1 MRHLIV
7 PTSLILLIGC
17 APTSWRMDYLKEGL
31 GRVSQD
37 DIALKRGPPMSKDA
51 LSTGET
57 VWLYQYTSADVHQTW
72 CHEYVLK
79 FDPQKILRDWTREK
93 C

>member
-1 MRHLIV
+1 MRRLIV
-7 PTSLILLIGC
+7 PISLIILIGC
-17 APTSWRMDYLKEGL
+17 APTSWRMVYLNEGL

-37 DIALKRGPPMSKDA
+37 DIAVKMGPPMSTDA
-51 LSTGET
+51 FSSGET
-57 VWLYQYTSADVHQTW
+57 AWHYQYTSADVHQTW

-79 FDPQKILRDWTREK
+79 FDTQKILRDWTREE

>member
-1 MRHLIV
+1 MRRLILF
-7 PTSLILLIGC
+7 TSLVTVIGC
-17 APTSWRMDYLKEGL
+17 AATSWRTEYLKEGL

-37 DIALKRGPPMSKDA
+37 DVTLKLGPPLSTDS

-57 VWLYQYTSADVHQTW
+57 VWRYQYTSADVHQTW
-72 CHEYVLK
+72 CHEYRLK
-79 FDPQKILRDWTREK
+79 FDTHKILREWAPES